1 MVLSCYYMPTSP
13 VVAMLLYMTNVS
25 LDELDGRAARRFKQT
40 SQFGALLDTITDR
53 LADTLILTVYL
64 HPKISFDVSIFLSAT
79 RLVHDISSLLF
90 KFFLLVH
97 I

>member
-1 MVLSCYYMPTSP
+1 MLTCTHANTPLTGYIRGVCVVLSCYYMPTSP

-53 LADTLILTVYL
+53 LADSLPTSYSDC
-64 HPKISFDVSIFLSAT
+64 ISPS
-79 RLVHDISSLLF
+79 
-90 KFFLLVH
+90 
-97 I
+97 